1 MCIFHLYLMLML
13 FDYNHYFIFAMILGA
28 EKLSYGDGESRLCLC
43 WVKTVAGVESGHQHQ
58 PWSPPATRPS

>member
-1 MCIFHLYLMLML
+1 MLML

-58 PWSPPATRPS
+58 PGHHQTHSPAASQT